1 MSVSFKNKFR
11 DFLWFTHYCMFR
23 VVRGAPWLI
32 LLPCACVFFGA
43 RALSPQPATAFV
55 GILDFVAVAAVAGSL
70 SLFLFALAVYS
81 LVSVCSPSGMRVSQ
95 EQTIAL
101 TEQSI
106 LVRSPRTQMKIT
118 WHEVRR
124 LAQTKHYLILHFHE
138 FAALIIPRRAFQSD
152 RQCHT
157 FYVYCERMS
166 RAD

>member
-11 DFLWFTHYCMFR
+11 DFFWFTYYCMFR

-32 LLPCACVFFGA
+32 LLLCACAFFGA
-43 RALSPQPATAFV
+43 RALSPQSATAFV
-55 GILDFVAVAAVAGSL
+55 GILGFFEVTAVAGSL
-70 SLFLFALAVYS
+70 SLFFLTLAVYS
-81 LVSVCSPSGMRVSQ
+81 LVSVCSPSGMRVPQ
-95 EQTIAL
+95 EQMIAL
-101 TEQSI
+101 TEESI

-152 RQCHT
+152 SQWHT

-166 RAD
+166 RAA